1 MLNCKILMGV
11 IVCTAIPI
19 FVTMKRAL
27 LILMVIAASTE
38 AQAQYKISSQ
48 DSLVKALMNRHIA
61 INQAKKTMPGYRVQ
75 IFFGPQRV
83 KANEVKSDFLNIYPA
98 IGAYLVYHQPNFK
111 IRVGD
116 FKTRLEAMKFLKE
129 LQPLYST
136 AFLVK
141 DEVKL
146 PEL

>member
-1 MLNCKILMGV
+1 MKIATYIISTLFFLLVVPKTGL
-11 IVCTAIPI
+11 CQYS
-19 FVTMKRAL
+19 MK
-27 LILMVIAASTE
+27 
-38 AQAQYKISSQ
+38 SQ
-48 DSLVKALMNRHIA
+48 DSLVKVLLNRHVA
-61 INQAKKTMPGYRVQ
+61 INQAKRTMPGYRVQ
-75 IFFGPQRV
+75 IYFGPQRI
-83 KANEVKSDFLNIYPA
+83 KATEVKTDFLHIYPNV
-98 IGAYLVYHQPNFK
+98 GAYLVYHQPNFK

-141 DEVKL
+141 DDVKL

>member
-1 MLNCKILMGV
+1 
-11 IVCTAIPI
+11 
-19 FVTMKRAL
+19 MKRYLFPSA
-27 LILMVIAASTE
+27 LILFLICSASGL
-38 AQAQYKISSQ
+38 QAQYSLGTQ
-48 DSLVKALMNRHIA
+48 DSLVNVLMNRHIA
-61 INQAKKTMPGYRVQ
+61 INQARRTMTGYRVQ

-83 KANEVKSDFLNIYPA
+83 KANEVKADFLNIYPNV
-98 IGAYLVYHQPNFK
+98 GAYLVYHQPNFK

-116 FKTRLEAMKFLKE
+116 FKSRLEAMKFLKE

-146 PEL
+146 PE

>member
-1 MLNCKILMGV
+1 
-11 IVCTAIPI
+11 
-19 FVTMKRAL
+19 MK
-27 LILMVIAASTE
+27 T
-38 AQAQYKISSQ
+38 Q
-48 DSLVKALMNRHIA
+48 DSLVKILMNRHVA

-75 IFFGPQRV
+75 IYFGPQRL
-83 KANEVKSDFLNIYPA
+83 KATEVKIDFLHIYPNV
-98 IGAYLVYHQPNFK
+98 GAYLVYHQPNFK

-141 DEVKL
+141 DDVKL
-146 PEL
+146 PE

>member
-1 MLNCKILMGV
+1 MN
-11 IVCTAIPI
+11 
-19 FVTMKRAL
+19 RL
-27 LILMVIAASTE
+27 LIFLSLIIFICCTTTSVN
-38 AQAQYKISSQ
+38 AQYSLRTQ
-48 DSLVKALMNRHIA
+48 DSLVKVLMNRQIA
-61 INQAKKTMPGYRVQ
+61 ISQAKRTMPGYRVQ

-83 KANEVKSDFLNIYPA
+83 KANEVKSDFLNIYPN

-141 DEVKL
+141 DDVKL
-146 PEL
+146 PEGN

>member
-1 MLNCKILMGV
+1 
-11 IVCTAIPI
+11 
-19 FVTMKRAL
+19 MK
-27 LILMVIAASTE
+27 
-38 AQAQYKISSQ
+38 SQ
-48 DSLVKALMNRHIA
+48 DSLVKVLMNRHVA
-61 INQAKKTMPGYRVQ
+61 INQAKRTMPGYRVQ
-75 IFFGPQRV
+75 IFFGPQRL
-83 KANEVKSDFLNIYPA
+83 KANEVKTDFLQIYPA
-98 IGAYLVYHQPNFK
+98 VGAYLIYQQPNFK

-146 PEL
+146 PEF

>member
-1 MLNCKILMGV
+1 MRIPKPILVVVVLVFLLPLSG
-11 IVCTAIPI
+11 
-19 FVTMKRAL
+19 FGQYSMK
-27 LILMVIAASTE
+27 
-38 AQAQYKISSQ
+38 SQ
-48 DSLVKALMNRHIA
+48 DSLVKVLMNRHIA
-61 INQAKKTMPGYRVQ
+61 INQAKKTMSGYRVQ

-83 KANEVKSDFLNIYPA
+83 KATEVKTDFLQIYPN
-98 IGAYLVYHQPNFK
+98 IGAYLVYQQPNFK

>member
-1 MLNCKILMGV
+1 MKTATY
-11 IVCTAIPI
+11 IVSTL
-19 FVTMKRAL
+19 FFL
-27 LILMVIAASTE
+27 LILPKTGWS
-38 AQAQYKISSQ
+38 QYSMKTQ
-48 DSLVKALMNRHIA
+48 DSLVKILMNRHVA

-75 IFFGPQRV
+75 IYFGPQRL
-83 KANEVKSDFLNIYPA
+83 KATEVKIDFLHIYPNV
-98 IGAYLVYHQPNFK
+98 GAYLVYHQPNFK

-141 DEVKL
+141 DDVKL
-146 PEL
+146 PE